1 MSNHQF
7 HFIFQ
12 FDRDD
17 ASSFHFS
24 HLIDLLKIGRKCLP
38 YTMAYINKAI

>member
-12 FDRDD
+12 FDTDD
-17 ASSFHFS
+17 ASGFSFHFS

-38 YTMAYINKAI
+38 YINKAI